1 MVCCRESAPWLLTLD
16 CRNQGSEILRR
27 VLRGCGVAAADGGAA
42 SPAAAAAVGHVGKV
56 KGERDSET
64 ADAEAAPL
72 LAVCLGDV
80 LESSSNVDNGVFCAE
95 SASDGDGD
103 GSPMAMGALNGG
115 NVNGVFGIDA

>member
-27 VLRGCGVAAADGGAA
+27 VLRGCGVAATATDVAFD
-42 SPAAAAAVGHVGKV
+42 AAVVGTVGKV
-56 KGERDSET
+56 KGERDSDT
-64 ADAEAAPL
+64 AEAEPPPL
-72 LAVCLGDV
+72 LADCFGDV
-80 LESSSNVDNGVFCAE
+80 LESSSNVDSGVFCAE

-103 GSPMAMGALNGG
+103 GSPMAMGALKGG

>member
-27 VLRGCGVAAADGGAA
+27 VLRGCGVAAAAVADGT
-42 SPAAAAAVGHVGKV
+42 VGKV
-56 KGERDSET
+56 KGERDSDT
-64 ADAEAAPL
+64 AEAEAAPL
-72 LAVCLGDV
+72 LACFGDV

-115 NVNGVFGIDA
+115 RVNGVFGIDA